1 MNGPV
6 SAQEAGRLITV
17 EGIEGVGKSTNLA
30 FVAEELRRAGH
41 EVLLTREPGGTPLGE
56 KIRDLLLRPDGEIVP
71 MAELLLMYAARAAHV
86 ETVIRPALRAGCWVV
101 CDRFTDASHAYQGGG
116 RGISRDTIET
126 LDHLVTGG
134 LRSDLT
140 LLLDVSLEVSISR
153 QSGRAAR
160 DRFEREASPFF
171 SRVRARYLE
180 LAKQHP
186 ERIRLI
192 DAARPLPEVKA
203 EISRVLQEVFLR

>member
-1 MNGPV
+1 MNRPA
-6 SAQEAGRLITV
+6 SAREPGRLITV

-41 EVLLTREPGGTPLGE
+41 EVLSTREPGGTPLGE
-56 KIRDLLLRPDGEIVP
+56 KIRELLLRPDGEIVP
-71 MAELLLMYAARAAHV
+71 MAELLLMYAARAAHI
-86 ETVIRPALRAGCWVV
+86 ETVIRPALQAGRWVV

-116 RGISRDTIET
+116 RGIARDTIET
-126 LDHLVTGG
+126 LDQLVTGG
-134 LRSDLT
+134 LRADLT
-140 LLLDVSLEVSISR
+140 LLLDVSLEVSVSR
-153 QSGRAAR
+153 QSGRAER

-180 LAKQHP
+180 LARQYP

-192 DAARPLPEVKA
+192 DAARALPEVKA
-203 EISRVLQEVFLR
+203 DISRALQDILFK

>member
-1 MNGPV
+1 MNDPV
-6 SAQEAGRLITV
+6 TTQRGGRLITV

-56 KIRDLLLRPDGEIVP
+56 KIRELLLQPDSEIVP
-71 MAELLLMYAARAAHV
+71 MAELLLMYAARTAHL
-86 ETVIRPALRAGCWVV
+86 ETVVLPALRSGRWVI

-116 RGISRDTIET
+116 RGISRDTIEA

-134 LRSDLT
+134 LRADLT
-140 LLLDVSLEVSISR
+140 LLLDVSLEVSVSR
-153 QSGRAAR
+153 QSGRAER
-160 DRFEREASPFF
+160 DRFEREAGQFF

-180 LAKQHP
+180 LAKEYP
-186 ERIRLI
+186 ERIQVI
-192 DAARPLPEVKA
+192 NAARSLPEVQA
-203 EISRVLQEVFLR
+203 EISRALQRILVT

>member
-1 MNGPV
+1 MNRPV
-6 SAQEAGRLITV
+6 SAQEPGRLITV

-30 FVAEELRRAGH
+30 FVAEEQPPARNQLM
-41 EVLLTREPGGTPLGE
+41 LTPQPRGTPQGE
-56 KIRDLLLRPDGEIVP
+56 KIRELLLRPDGEIVP
-71 MAELLLMYAARAAHV
+71 MAELLLMYAARAAHI
-86 ETVIRPALRAGCWVV
+86 ETVIRPALQSGCWVV

-116 RGISRDTIET
+116 RGISRDTIDA

-134 LRSDLT
+134 MRADLT

-153 QSGRAAR
+153 QSSRAER

-180 LAKQHP
+180 LAKEHP

-203 EISRVLQEVFLR
+203 EISRALQERSFI